1 MGEPGGEMAAT
12 GSGDR
17 AATLMDDMANE
28 PRQVFRSSAPDAD
41 GEEAHR

>member
-17 AATLMDDMANE
+17 AAALMDDMADE
-28 PRQVFRSSAPDAD
+28 HRQVFRSSAPDPD
-41 GEEAHR
+41 GEEADR